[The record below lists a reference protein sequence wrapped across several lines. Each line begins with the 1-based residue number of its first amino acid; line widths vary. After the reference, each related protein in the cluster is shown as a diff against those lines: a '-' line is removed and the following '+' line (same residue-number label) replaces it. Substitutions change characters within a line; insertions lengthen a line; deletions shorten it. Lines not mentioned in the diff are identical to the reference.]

1 MAAEFTLHNRI
12 GFKVTRL
19 ARIMESR
26 LEKQLA
32 VHGIT
37 RLQWCVL
44 RGVGLEGVTSPSQ
57 LADYICIARPAISRL
72 LKSMEEQGLV
82 NRNGIDDDK
91 RFTEVA
97 LTDLGQSKLTACHG
111 LVREL
116 NQHFSEKLD
125 GDIYDVFMD
134 AIDRLT
140 EGEDVQ
146 LTRL

>member
-1 MAAEFTLHNRI
+1 MAGEFTLHNRI

-32 VHGIT
+32 AHGIT

-44 RGVGLEGVTSPSQ
+44 RGIGLEGVTSPSQ

-72 LKSMEEQGLV
+72 LKTMEEQGLLI
-82 NRNGIDDDK
+82 RNGITDDK
-91 RFTEVA
+91 RYTEIA
-97 LTDLGQSKLTACHG
+97 LTELGTSKLTACHG

-125 GDIYDVFMD
+125 GRIYELFMD
-134 AIDRLT
+134 AIDQLT